1 MVSIWRPDGASR
13 DGRRVTRPGG
23 SISSKDCQFRWSSV
37 AGSRLG
43 RIPEAVANSWID
55 EAKRYLADD
64 KRDFFDN

>member
-1 MVSIWRPDGASR
+1 
-13 DGRRVTRPGG
+13 VTRPGG